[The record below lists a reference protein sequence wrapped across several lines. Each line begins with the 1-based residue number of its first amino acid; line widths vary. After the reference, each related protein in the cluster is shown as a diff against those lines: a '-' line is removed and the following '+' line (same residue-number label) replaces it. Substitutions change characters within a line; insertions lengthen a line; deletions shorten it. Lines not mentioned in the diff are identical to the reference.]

1 MNSSVADETKASFRG
16 ILHIGRPFTSLL
28 VGLGVL
34 AACVAGAGLNVVD
47 LWLVVTLATLVGLLF
62 GLASNSLND
71 YLDIEIDKVA
81 HPERPLPSGL
91 IKPRTSLG
99 FSIIMFGGCFILTY
113 FLSTISGLV
122 AFVMVFLATVLQIG
136 YELGIKK
143 KKAAGNILMGFQA
156 ALGFIFGGV
165 IVGGLEATLVMAVSS
180 FLAIVGR
187 EIIKD
192 IEDIKGD
199 IGRSTL
205 PKILGSRNAG
215 IFASFLVIVA
225 VCISILAYYPFQIF
239 GLGYLV
245 LVLFADGIFLGSI
258 PLIFRNPHR
267 ARKLL
272 KIAMLIAIIA
282 FISGRILP

>member
-1 MNSSVADETKASFRG
+1 MNSSATDETKPSLRG

-28 VGLGVL
+28 VGLGVF
-34 AACVAGAGLNVVD
+34 AACVAGAGLAIVD
-47 LWLVVTLATLVGLLF
+47 FWLVATLATLVGFLF
-62 GLASNSLND
+62 GLASNALND
-71 YLDIEIDKVA
+71 YLDIDIDKIA

-91 IKPRTSLG
+91 LKPKTYLV
-99 FSIIMFGGCFILTY
+99 FSIVMFGGCFLLTY
-113 FLSTISGLV
+113 FLSTIAGLA
-122 AFVMVFLATVLQIG
+122 AFVMVLFASVLQIG

-143 KKAAGNILMGFQA
+143 KKAAGNVLMGFQA

-165 IVGGLEATLVMAVSS
+165 IVGGLEATLVMAGSS
-180 FLAIVGR
+180 FLAIFGR

-199 IGRSTL
+199 VGRSTL
-205 PKILGSRNAG
+205 PKIIGPKNAG
-215 IFASFLVIVA
+215 IFASLLVVIA
-225 VCISILAYYPFQIF
+225 VGISILAYYPFAIF

-245 LVLFADGIFLGSI
+245 IVLVSDCIFVGSI
-258 PLIFRNPHR
+258 PLIFKDPNR

-272 KIAMLIAIIA
+272 KIAMLIALVA

>member
-1 MNSSVADETKASFRG
+1 MNSSEAGKEKVPFRS

-34 AACVAGAGLNVVD
+34 AACVAGAGLTVAD
-47 LWLVVTLATLVGLLF
+47 LWLPVTLATLVGFLF
-62 GLASNSLND
+62 GLASNSIND

-81 HPERPLPSGL
+81 HPERPLPSGIL
-91 IKPRTSLG
+91 KPKLYLV
-99 FSIIMFGGCFILTY
+99 FSVVMFGACFALTY
-113 FLSTISGLV
+113 LLSTISGIA
-122 AFVMVFLATVLQIG
+122 AFVMVMFAAVLQIG

-165 IVGGLEATLVMAVSS
+165 IVNGLEATAVMAVSS
-180 FLAIVGR
+180 FLAIFGR

-199 IGRSTL
+199 VDRSTL
-205 PKILGSRNAG
+205 PKIIGPKNAG
-215 IFASFLVIVA
+215 IFAASLVVVA
-225 VCISILAYYPFQIF
+225 VVISILSYYPFQIF

-245 LVLFADGIFLGSI
+245 LVIVADCIFIGSI
-258 PLIFRNPHR
+258 PLIFQNPNK